1 MQDWR
6 LNAVEIRTTKVMIIV
21 ICRVFPYRIP
31 NSSVHRSLHRCEIIL
46 IACKL
51 LLFFIIQS
59 VKAKVLQ
66 FTAATRC
73 RESVIYR
80 RLCWNFSPL
89 CGDIR
94 RRSINRQTTFIE
106 LFAIAQHVFR
116 HLSKVNVEV
125 ATILCRVASPVTVNK
140 WVHKPELNIF
150 NISRFEIVSV
160 QLSHHTAP
168 MLLWVK
174 QFSCWRKI
182 GVKIIWTAL
191 VGVISHVQNRQ
202 CRRCSA
208 IRTLVASRIKLTY
221 IHISHVR
228 IT

>member
-21 ICRVFPYRIP
+21 VCRVFPYRIP
-31 NSSVHRSLHRCEIIL
+31 NGSVHSSLHRCKIIL
-46 IACKL
+46 ITCKL
-51 LLFFIIQS
+51 LFFLIIQS

-66 FTAATRC
+66 FTTTTRC
-73 RESVIYR
+73 REGIIYR
-80 RLCWNFSPL
+80 RLRWNFSPL

-94 RRSINRQTTFIE
+94 RRSINRQTTFIK
-106 LFAIAQHVFR
+106 LFTIAQHVFR

-125 ATILCRVASPVTVNK
+125 ATILCRIASPVTVNK

-150 NISRFEIVSV
+150 NISRFKVVSV

-174 QFSCWRKI
+174 QLSCRRKI
-182 GVKIIWTAL
+182 GIKIIWTAL

-202 CRRCSA
+202 CRRCTTVG
-208 IRTLVASRIKLTY
+208 TLVASRIKLAY
-221 IHISHVR
+221 IHISHIR